1 MLTALEADI
10 GQTSLRD
17 QRLLKKRL
25 QGIVKIRDE
34 KSRVAVLNAIKA
46 DVETAKQKFR
56 TSCLIHLKSSIQKI
70 FLLVRKNKLFMM
82 R

>member
-46 DVETAKQKFR
+46 DVETAKQKI
-56 TSCLIHLKSSIQKI
+56 S
-70 FLLVRKNKLFMM
+70 NKLLNPPKIVYPENLPVSQKKTSYL
-82 R
+82 

>member
-1 MLTALEADI
+1 MESMLTALEADI

-46 DVETAKQKFR
+46 DVETAKQKI
-56 TSCLIHLKSSIQKI
+56 SNKLLNPPKIVYPEKSSC
-70 FLLVRKNKLFMM
+70 
-82 R
+82 